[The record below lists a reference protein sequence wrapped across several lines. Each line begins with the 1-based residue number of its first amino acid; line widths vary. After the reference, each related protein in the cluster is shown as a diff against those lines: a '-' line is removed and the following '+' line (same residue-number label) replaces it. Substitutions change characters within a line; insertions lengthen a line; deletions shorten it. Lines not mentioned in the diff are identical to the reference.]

1 MEKSAWHDC
10 ALQNEINPRKK
21 SGLLTDNGVK
31 NTQVRHTITT
41 LALALSEKEG
51 WLQALGLL
59 LSRPSLP
66 LSCLPPFCFIS
77 VGQTIQLPWALSHG
91 QEQQDHYLSYLH
103 SGRKAPMTK
112 SGFVNMAEF
121 CEMGFVGHVY
131 NPSCSGVWDR
141 KNKSAGQQSDF
152 QASSGN
158 LLRSRLKI
166 KTKRGLGT

>member
-21 SGLLTDNGVK
+21 SGLLTDHGVK
-31 NTQVRHTITT
+31 NTQVKHTIPT
-41 LALALSEKEG
+41 LALALSEEEG

-59 LSRPSLP
+59 LSRLSLP

-77 VGQTIQLPWALSHG
+77 VDQIIQLSWPL
-91 QEQQDHYLSYLH
+91 QEQQDRYLSYLH

-112 SGFVNMAEF
+112 SGFVNMTEF
-121 CEMGFVGHVY
+121 CEMGFVGHAY
-131 NPSCSGVWDR
+131 DPSCSEVWDR

-158 LLRSRLKI
+158 LLRPCVKI